1 MMKSSYCY
9 LHTKWKITL
18 SKKHKF
24 SKTIIMRHISIIS
37 SSVREG
43 RKSHNVSLYF
53 QNYLTENK
61 LATAEIID
69 LKEYNF
75 PIFDGTIKT
84 LINPAESVLEF
95 AEKIKLSDG
104 IIIVTP
110 EYNGGYPASLKNAI
124 DLLYEEWKH
133 KPIAIAT
140 VSSGPF
146 AGSQVLVAL
155 QFTLWKMMAWTI
167 PAMFSVPTVDRAYDE
182 NGKPTDKLNSDKLAA
197 IFIKE
202 LLWCIEAD
210 RAPKHL

>member
-1 MMKSSYCY
+1 
-9 LHTKWKITL
+9 
-18 SKKHKF
+18 
-24 SKTIIMRHISIIS
+24 MRHITIIS
-37 SSVREG
+37 SSVRQG

-53 QNYLTENK
+53 KNYLIENK
-61 LATAEIID
+61 LATTEIID

-75 PIFDGTIKT
+75 PIFDST
-84 LINPAESVLEF
+84 LKNFIDPPENVLDF
-95 AEKIKLSDG
+95 AAKIKSSNG

-133 KPIAIAT
+133 KPIAIVT

-146 AGSQVLVAL
+146 GGSQALVSL

-167 PAMFSVPTVDRAYDE
+167 PAMFSVPMVDKAYDE
-182 NGKPTDKLNSDKLAA
+182 NGKAIDKLSSDKLAA

-210 RAPKHL
+210 LAPKHL

>member
-1 MMKSSYCY
+1 
-9 LHTKWKITL
+9 
-18 SKKHKF
+18 
-24 SKTIIMRHISIIS
+24 MRHISIIS

-61 LATAEIID
+61 LATADIID
-69 LKEYNF
+69 LKAYNF
-75 PIFDGTIKT
+75 PIFESTLKT
-84 LINPAESVLEF
+84 MNNPAKNIIEF
-95 AEKIKLSDG
+95 ADKIKSSDG

-133 KPIAIAT
+133 KPIAIVT
-140 VSSGPF
+140 VSAGLF
-146 AGSQVLVAL
+146 AGTQALVSL

-167 PAMFSVPTVDRAYDE
+167 PAMFSVPTIDKAYDE
-182 NGKPTDKLNSDKLAA
+182 NGKALDKSNSDKLAA
-197 IFIKE
+197 VFIKE

-210 RAPKHL
+210 KAPKHQ

>member
-1 MMKSSYCY
+1 
-9 LHTKWKITL
+9 
-18 SKKHKF
+18 
-24 SKTIIMRHISIIS
+24 MRHISIIS

-61 LATAEIID
+61 LSTTEIID
-69 LKEYNF
+69 LKAYNF
-75 PIFDGTIKT
+75 PIFEGTLKT
-84 LINPAESVLEF
+84 MIDPSENVLEF
-95 AEKIKLSDG
+95 AEKIKSSDG

-133 KPIAIAT
+133 KPIAIVT

-146 AGSQVLVAL
+146 GGSQALAAL
-155 QFTLWKMMAWTI
+155 QFTLWKMMVWTI
-167 PAMFSVPTVDRAYDE
+167 PAMFSVPLVDKAYDE
-182 NGKPTDKLNSDKLAA
+182 NGKAMDKPNSDKLAA
-197 IFIKE
+197 VFIKE

-210 RAPKHL
+210 RNT

>member
-1 MMKSSYCY
+1 
-9 LHTKWKITL
+9 
-18 SKKHKF
+18 
-24 SKTIIMRHISIIS
+24 MRHISIIS

-61 LATAEIID
+61 LSTTEIID
-69 LKEYNF
+69 LKAYNF
-75 PIFDGTIKT
+75 PIFEGTLKKMIDPSE
-84 LINPAESVLEF
+84 NVLEF
-95 AEKIKLSDG
+95 AEKIKSSDG

-133 KPIAIAT
+133 KPIAIVT

-146 AGSQVLVAL
+146 GGSQALAAL

-167 PAMFSVPTVDRAYDE
+167 PAMFSVPLVDKAYDE
-182 NGKPTDKLNSDKLAA
+182 NGKAMDKPNSDKLAA
-197 IFIKE
+197 VFIKE

-210 RAPKHL
+210 RNT